1 MSQIKVY
8 GADWC
13 EDTRHT
19 RRHLERVR
27 VRYDY
32 LNVDCDTRAKEFVRQ
47 QNDGKQVVTPTV
59 VVAGDVLVEPDD
71 QELDGMLR
79 VKGLMPTR

>member
-8 GADWC
+8 GAEWC
-13 EDTRHT
+13 EDTRRT
-19 RRHLERVR
+19 RRHLEQVG

-32 LNVDCDTRAKEFVRQ
+32 LNVDLDSHAKEFVRL
-47 QNDGKQVVTPTV
+47 QNDGKQVTPTI

-71 QELDGMLR
+71 QELDGLLR
-79 VKGLMPTR
+79 AKNLMPA